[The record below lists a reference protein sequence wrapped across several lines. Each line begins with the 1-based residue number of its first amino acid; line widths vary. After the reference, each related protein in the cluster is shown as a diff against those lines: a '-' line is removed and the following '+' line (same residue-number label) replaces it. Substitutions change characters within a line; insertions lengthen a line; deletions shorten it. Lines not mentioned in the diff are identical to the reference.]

1 MVGWLWA
8 LGTPWWI
15 SLAFVVVAMLIF
27 IGITRVVAEAGLA
40 AVRTPMIAPD
50 LLIQGLGSQLVGPT
64 GVFNLSMGYMWSGSL
79 RVFVMATC
87 ANGLKLVEEMG
98 RSSRRCVFW
107 SIILAL
113 LIGSLGA
120 CWMIFHTTYKYG
132 GVNLNSWFFHGAP
145 SAVYDSALR
154 NMESSGI
161 DRVGLGFCVGGGA
174 AMFLLTWLRQR
185 LLWWP
190 VHPLGFPIGAN
201 SMMDYVW
208 FSVFLAWL
216 IKKLVLKY
224 GGAGHYAR
232 SQAFFLGL
240 ISGQALCNGAW
251 LIVDYFTGKVG
262 NAIFWV

>member
-1 MVGWLWA
+1 M
-8 LGTPWWI
+8 
-15 SLAFVVVAMLIF
+15 
-27 IGITRVVAEAGLA
+27 
-40 AVRTPMIAPD
+40 
-50 LLIQGLGSQLVGPT
+50 
-64 GVFNLSMGYMWSGSL
+64 
-79 RVFVMATC
+79 
-87 ANGLKLVEEMG
+87 
-98 RSSRRCVFW
+98 
-107 SIILAL
+107 
-113 LIGSLGA
+113 
-120 CWMIFHTTYKYG
+120 
-132 GVNLNSWFFHGAP
+132 
-145 SAVYDSALR
+145 YDSALR

-161 DRVGLGFCVGGGA
+161 DRAGLGFCVGGGA

-185 LLWWP
+185 LFWWP

-224 GGAGHYAR
+224 GGAVHYAR
-232 SQAFFLGL
+232 SQAFFFGL